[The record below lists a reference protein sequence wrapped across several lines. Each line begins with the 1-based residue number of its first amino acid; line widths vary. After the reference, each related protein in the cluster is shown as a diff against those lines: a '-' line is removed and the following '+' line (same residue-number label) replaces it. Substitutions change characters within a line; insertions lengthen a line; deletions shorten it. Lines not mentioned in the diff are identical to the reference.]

1 MTLFQRTLA
10 SSIVLFAGAIFVADA
25 QAQTAGCGARNDTIS
40 LLTDQYGETRR
51 AMGLDSRGIVEV
63 FASDVTGTWSVT
75 LTLPDGRTCLI
86 AAGEHWTPDPGAPAT
101 GLAS

>member
-10 SSIVLFAGAIFVADA
+10 SSVVLFAGALFVADA
-25 QAQTAGCGARNDTIS
+25 QAQTAECGPRNEAITM
-40 LLTDQYGETRR
+40 LTDRYSETRR
-51 AMGLDSRGIVEV
+51 AMALDPRGIVEV
-63 FASDVTGTWSVT
+63 FASDETGTWSVT

-86 AAGEHWTPDPGAPAT
+86 AAGEHWTDNPGAPAT